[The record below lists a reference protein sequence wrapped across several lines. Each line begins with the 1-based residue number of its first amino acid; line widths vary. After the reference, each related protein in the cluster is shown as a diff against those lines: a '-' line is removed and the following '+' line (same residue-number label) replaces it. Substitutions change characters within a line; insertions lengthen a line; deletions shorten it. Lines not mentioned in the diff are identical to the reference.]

1 MASTAV
7 NIYPLTLKGNRLPTL
22 DTVDKATTV
31 LKVLLLLFN
40 LTYAIIVCVLEGT
53 LVNPILQIRKRCLKE
68 LGASKRWSQNAN
80 AGSRA
85 LAPALLTICYSGL
98 PWGRLSTDT
107 GHMRLSKIWPCP
119 KEPW

>member
-31 LKVLLLLFN
+31 LKVQLLLFN

-53 LVNPILQIRKRCLKE
+53 LVNPILQIRKRRLKE
-68 LGASKRWSQNAN
+68 LGASKR
-80 AGSRA
+80 
-85 LAPALLTICYSGL
+85 
-98 PWGRLSTDT
+98 
-107 GHMRLSKIWPCP
+107 
-119 KEPW
+119 